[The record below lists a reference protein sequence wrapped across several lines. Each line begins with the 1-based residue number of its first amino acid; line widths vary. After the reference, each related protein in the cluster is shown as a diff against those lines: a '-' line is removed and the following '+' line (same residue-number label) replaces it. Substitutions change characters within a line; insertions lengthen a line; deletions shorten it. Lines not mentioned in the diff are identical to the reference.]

1 MDLALFILLDYI
13 LDSHLVIFLVITE
26 HHFLFEVGFT
36 LLPFDGDFV
45 FVVEYFGDLVIAEWR
60 SSSSEVLSILDIM
73 DRLVL
78 FRSLYFL
85 VE

>member
-45 FVVEYFGDLVIAEWR
+45 FVVEYFGDLVIAE
-60 SSSSEVLSILDIM
+60 
-73 DRLVL
+73 
-78 FRSLYFL
+78 
-85 VE
+85 